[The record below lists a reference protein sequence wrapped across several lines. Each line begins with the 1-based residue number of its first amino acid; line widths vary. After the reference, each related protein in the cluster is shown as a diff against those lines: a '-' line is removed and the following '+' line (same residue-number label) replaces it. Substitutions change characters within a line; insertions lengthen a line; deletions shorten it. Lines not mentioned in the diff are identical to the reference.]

1 MVDKQFMIGPVLRTY
16 KEEHGLT
23 VRQLADLLDE
33 HYSTV
38 WLWMSG
44 KRQPNLRQVRKIR
57 EVTNVPYEHL
67 LSEPPRERSH

>member
-1 MVDKQFMIGPVLRTY
+1 MANKEFMIGLVLKTY

-23 VRQLADLLDE
+23 VRQLAGLLDE

-57 EVTNVPYEHL
+57 EVTRVPYEHL
-67 LSEPPRERSH
+67 LSEPPKEISH

>member
-1 MVDKQFMIGPVLRTY
+1 MVNKEFMIGLVLKTY
-16 KEEHGLT
+16 KEEHELT
-23 VRQLADLLDE
+23 VRQLASLLDE

-57 EVTNVPYEHL
+57 EVTKVPYEHL
-67 LSEPPRERSH
+67 LSEPPREISP